1 MGQQQGVDHQPAT
14 QPLSPAHSP
23 AEEAAQPVPKLSALQ
38 RFELEL
44 TALGGSF
51 TRCNASDLSQQLLA
65 YLLKNQI
72 SSVMA
77 WEPDH
82 LPAGVL
88 ETLTSAGIRVAY
100 DLEPG
105 AGAGVTG
112 ALAAIAETGTLL
124 LVEGQG
130 TPLAASL
137 LPDTHIA
144 LLDSRQLCQTLIEA
158 LALPQALAAPAAVLI
173 SGPSRTADIEMSLTI
188 GVHGPGRLH
197 VFCW

>member
-1 MGQQQGVDHQPAT
+1 
-14 QPLSPAHSP
+14 
-23 AEEAAQPVPKLSALQ
+23 
-38 RFELEL
+38 
-44 TALGGSF
+44 
-51 TRCNASDLSQQLLA
+51 
-65 YLLKNQI
+65 
-72 SSVMA
+72 
-77 WEPDH
+77 
-82 LPAGVL
+82 
-88 ETLTSAGIRVAY
+88 
-100 DLEPG
+100 
-105 AGAGVTG
+105 VTG